1 MSDHD
6 WKKVLELQVTE
17 RMQKGGFER
26 GTLKT
31 FIQEFATKE
40 DIPFNTVNGEYYR
53 ILRAIE
59 RGDIDMSKS
68 DDMLAKSLRTRY
80 NRPTKPPYKVG
91 ERVTVVITE
100 IHNYGAFVY
109 TDDGWEYKGLIHKSK
124 VNSLGYVDDIRRH
137 FMEGDRVEAELV
149 AVKADGSL
157 EFSTKNTSIPDYWN
171 GATGST
177 TVHSDGGG
185 KLQTL
190 GDKLAGLKDQIV
202 TVELP
207 ANWKPEGRVELVT
220 KQELSKASAEVA
232 AGSSTQVVVTAPSNP
247 TNKEEEP
254 KVSASPTELITE
266 VSEKHAPIVKYL
278 TNKLGALSPK
288 ALEKLVTMMEN
299 TNDFEFGMKVAV
311 VEQSFDVDL
320 GLLFLQEV
328 EKQMGNRL

>member
-6 WKKVLELQVTE
+6 WKKVLELQVIE
-17 RMQKGGFER
+17 RTQKGGFER

-59 RGDIDMSKS
+59 RGDIDMSKA
-68 DDMLAKSLRTRY
+68 DEMLAKSLRTRY
-80 NRPTKPPYKVG
+80 NRPTKPPYKTG
-91 ERVTVVITE
+91 DRITVVITE

-190 GDKLAGLKDQIV
+190 GDKLSGLKDQIV

-207 ANWKPEGRVELVT
+207 ANFKPENVT
-220 KQELSKASAEVA
+220 FVSKQEIGKAEGEVA
-232 AGSSTQVVVTAPSNP
+232 ATAVGTAPSNT